1 MARFS
6 FYDPGVV
13 GERWYSFLFLQII
26 SNTYIVIFSEMYI
39 EEIFFLLQF
48 ELVVMVNLKINS
60 NLPLCIIVKGN
71 GR

>member
-6 FYDPGVV
+6 FYDPGV

-48 ELVVMVNLKINS
+48 ELVVG
-60 NLPLCIIVKGN
+60 GN
-71 GR
+71 YGEFESK